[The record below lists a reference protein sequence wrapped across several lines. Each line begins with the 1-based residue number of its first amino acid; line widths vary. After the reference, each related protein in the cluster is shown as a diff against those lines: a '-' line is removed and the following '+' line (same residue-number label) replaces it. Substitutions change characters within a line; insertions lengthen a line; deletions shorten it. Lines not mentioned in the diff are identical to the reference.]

1 MNKKAEKFDEMLKS
15 AEIKAFQVEEMED
28 EFHTV
33 LYRSN
38 MQISGQNLPMVLIM
52 DDSIYTMCRVW
63 AAVKVVTDKNR
74 QAVQERINEMNQQ
87 YKVFKYYI
95 TSEGDIVLDCCMPA
109 TEEFFDPNLIRTI
122 LDVVLRH
129 LEEKYADLMKVVW
142 SEN

>member
-28 EFHTV
+28 EVHTV

>member
-1 MNKKAEKFDEMLKS
+1 MNKKAEKFDKMLQD
-15 AEIKAFQVEEMED
+15 AEIKAFQTEEMKD

-63 AAVKVVTDKNR
+63 VAVKVVTDKNR
-74 QAVQERINEMNQQ
+74 QAVQEILNEMNQQ

-95 TSEGDIVLDCCMPA
+95 TPEGDIVLDCCVTA
-109 TEEFFDPNLIRTI
+109 SEEFFDPNIIRTI
-122 LDVVLRH
+122 LDVILRH
-129 LEEKYADLMKVVW
+129 LEEKYADLMKIVW
-142 SEN
+142 AEK